1 MMRTQTL
8 CALLLTLIF
17 ATFQASG
24 QAQLSS
30 LTPTQVAPPPVGF
43 EMSVRLDQKSQM
55 CLVDIQGAPAFEWV
69 ALEAVVTNQFAGGMT
84 FVQTF
89 TQFYQADHMGRVS
102 FVQGLHSSAMV
113 LSSSADIHAMYVEF
127 YSPSNY
133 VIHDTPHWVMTGVHL
148 NSGHSIASQSPRAY
162 ESIVSAIRS
171 PLSPRGPR
179 RDVRFP
185 AVTNAFTLDDS
196 SAPTPDGLS
205 GSGTWYAAGPASMY
219 QASSGPAGVFTA
231 N

>member
-1 MMRTQTL
+1 MMRTQML
-8 CALLLTLIF
+8 WAMLLTLML
-17 ATFQASG
+17 ATFSSSS
-24 QAQLSS
+24 QAQLS
-30 LTPTQVAPPPVGF
+30 LTPTQVTPPSAGF
-43 EMSVRLDQKSQM
+43 EMTVRLDQRSQT

-69 ALEAVVTNQFAGGMT
+69 ALEAVVTNQFLGGMT

-89 TQFYQADHMGRVS
+89 TQFYQADHTGRVS
-102 FVQGLHSSAMV
+102 FVQSLHSSPMV
-113 LSSSADIHAMYVEF
+113 LTSSADIHAMYVEY
-127 YSPSNY
+127 YSPTNY

-148 NSGHSIASQSPRAY
+148 NSGHAIASQSPRAY
-162 ESIVSAIRS
+162 ESIVSAIRL
-171 PLSPRGPR
+171 PIPPRMTG
-179 RDVRFP
+179 RDARFP
-185 AVTNAFTLDDS
+185 AVTNAFTLDDP